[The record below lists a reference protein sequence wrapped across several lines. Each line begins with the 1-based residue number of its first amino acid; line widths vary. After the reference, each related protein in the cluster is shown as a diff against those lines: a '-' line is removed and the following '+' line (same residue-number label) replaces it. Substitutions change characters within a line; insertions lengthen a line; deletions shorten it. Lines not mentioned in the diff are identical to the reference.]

1 MAAADTKPSARD
13 EAPIPAAAE
22 PVLAGTLALMT
33 SFYHRMPDPDVC
45 RKVVSNLQSLQ
56 ADPQLSPLL
65 RVVCGKAAQSWM
77 RYLTHALQARAGSAA
92 NCGTDTTV
100 RPH

>member
-1 MAAADTKPSARD
+1 MMPYHLTFKEQPMAAADTKPSARD

-45 RKVVSNLQSLQ
+45 RK
-56 ADPQLSPLL
+56 
-65 RVVCGKAAQSWM
+65 RW
-77 RYLTHALQARAGSAA
+77 
-92 NCGTDTTV
+92 
-100 RPH
+100 